1 MEDNFMAGR
10 LKPVDLNKIPEKQV
24 TTPPPIPESQGE
36 DPIAAARNYKAK
48 PEQRNAKEIERDAFK
63 NAAVSQHP
71 VLRKL
76 KEKLGINTVEIRTQK
91 VYVDDDT
98 IFEFGFTEYPDEL
111 NIWCA
116 SESRQILMNGSEE
129 AKAMKSFDILRLG
142 VSLVAINGDP
152 VYEVFGVNPTES
164 DNEKLYRNRFDLSME
179 LRKKCSYIFY
189 QQVMEELA
197 PFVDVLEDFF
207 IENIINKH
215 SVKSAGK
222 IDKNKS
228 LYICEVMGCTFKYEG
243 PSRKNPDGTEKPY
256 VCTVHGTEMKKV
268 LSEEE
273 MSDIPLA

>member
-1 MEDNFMAGR
+1 MEDNFMSGR
-10 LKPVDLNKIPEKQV
+10 LKPVDLNKVPEKPSS
-24 TTPPPIPESQGE
+24 PPPLPDEQQGE
-36 DPIAAARNYKAK
+36 DPISAARNYKSK
-48 PEQRNAKEIERDAFK
+48 PEVKNSRELEKDAFK
-63 NAAVSQHP
+63 NTAISQHP

-76 KEKLGINTVEIRTQK
+76 KEKLGINSLEIRTQK

-116 SESRQILMNGSEE
+116 SESRQILISGSEE

-152 VYEVFGVNPTES
+152 VYEIFGINPTEA
-164 DNEKLYRNRFDLSME
+164 DNDRLYRNRFDMSME
-179 LRKKCSYIFY
+179 LRKKCAYVFY
-189 QQVMEELA
+189 QQVMTELA

-207 IENIINKH
+207 IENIVNKH

-222 IDKNKS
+222 LDKNKS

-243 PSRKNPDGTEKPY
+243 PTRRNSDGTEKPY
-256 VCTVHGTEMKKV
+256 VCTVHGTNLKKL

-273 MSDIPLA
+273 MGDIPLA